1 MQSWSSTDTSTQRA
15 DAATVVSE
23 GRPSYDATGQTHYAS
38 TGGISPVTT
47 RSLQQQQQ
55 QLQLQQQQK
64 NVPVQVDLT
73 EIDGGLAMLL
83 ERSRHSLMSCKETV
97 AFLKNRAKVEED
109 YSRSMQKL
117 VQTTLKT
124 MDHNK
129 VGGGPLNTQQAA
141 WQRLVEVHETLAS
154 NRMKFSITL
163 NEMSEYLNNYVK
175 SKESVRRKL
184 KDTEQRYQKAIE
196 ETEVLLEKARSKYEV
211 QSGEWERLLMK
222 SGNSK
227 TESGAPIS
235 SGGGMASASFS
246 HGGSI
251 SGGGSSAPNS
261 TNAISKTK
269 NVGSAVSGIF
279 SKHKG
284 STQESLERMG
294 QEAGVKAKVANEAYK
309 RLLNQTNAMRR
320 DFYDVQLPKILASV
334 MGLIEEVDQ
343 FLKFSL
349 GKYAYTYESAVLADA
364 ITLKPIDAGG
374 EGAALAPVGM
384 VEMVGGID
392 TKTDLD
398 NYLQITARSGGRIN
412 RSSIP
417 YKEYEMS
424 TRAKLYANPKPIF
437 GVPLDVQLSRDKHPV
452 PMILAK
458 CADAVEAFGLQN
470 EGIYRQSG
478 QSSQVNKL
486 RNEFDLD
493 AEHVD
498 LRSNAYVGDINTIAS
513 VLKMYLRELPG
524 GLVPAAQRAAML
536 TLFPAGE
543 PDNLPPEMTAYSH
556 GDDELELAQKVSG
569 LAEAIR
575 NMPVP
580 NRNTV
585 AYLFAHLDKVQA
597 FQEFNMMNSENLG
610 IVFGP
615 TIAPP
620 GNNPAE
626 AASDIRRSTK
636 LVRFILDNRRAIF
649 EAI

>member
-1 MQSWSSTDTSTQRA
+1 MQSWTSTDTSTQRA

-23 GRPSYDATGQTHYAS
+23 GRQSYDATGQMHYAS
-38 TGGISPVTT
+38 TGGASPATT

-55 QLQLQQQQK
+55 LQQQK
-64 NVPVQVDLT
+64 SMPVQVDLT
-73 EIDGGLAMLL
+73 EID
-83 ERSRHSLMSCKETV
+83 ETV
-97 AFLKNRAKVEED
+97 AFFKNRAKVEED
-109 YSRSMQKL
+109 YSRNMQKL
-117 VQTTLKT
+117 VLTTLRT
-124 MDHNK
+124 MDHGKQGN
-129 VGGGPLNTQQAA
+129 PPNTQQAA

-163 NEMSEYLNNYVK
+163 HEMSEYLNNYVK
-175 SKESVRRKL
+175 SKENVRRKL

-196 ETEVLLEKARSKYEV
+196 ETEALLEKARSKYEI
-211 QSGEWERLLMK
+211 QSGEWEKLLVK

-235 SGGGMASASFS
+235 SVGSVASASFS
-246 HGGSI
+246 HGGS
-251 SGGGSSAPNS
+251 GPSSM
-261 TNAISKTK
+261 TAISKTK

-364 ITLKPIDAGG
+364 ITLKPIDTSG
-374 EGAALAPVGM
+374 EGAAAPIGM

-398 NYLQITARSGGRIN
+398 AYLQITARSGGRIN
-412 RSSIP
+412 RASIP

-524 GLVPAAQRAAML
+524 GLIPPSQRTAML
-536 TLFPAGE
+536 SFFPASE
-543 PDNLPPEMTAYSH
+543 PDNAPPEITAYSH
-556 GDDELELAQKVSG
+556 GDDELELAQKISG

-575 NMPVP
+575 NMPVA

-620 GNNPAE
+620 GNNPAD
-626 AASDIRRSTK
+626 AGVDIRRSTK
-636 LVRFILDNRRAIF
+636 LVRFILDNRRSIF

>member
-1 MQSWSSTDTSTQRA
+1 MDQPH
-15 DAATVVSE
+15 V
-23 GRPSYDATGQTHYAS
+23 
-38 TGGISPVTT
+38 
-47 RSLQQQQQ
+47 
-55 QLQLQQQQK
+55 
-64 NVPVQVDLT
+64 VQV
-73 EIDGGLAMLL
+73 
-83 ERSRHSLMSCKETV
+83 V
-97 AFLKNRAKVEED
+97 FFKNRARVEEE

-124 MDHNK
+124 MDHHHQGSK
-129 VGGGPLNTQQAA
+129 AGDAGPATTAMAAASMTTQQAA
-141 WQRLVEVHETLAS
+141 WQRLVEAHETLAS

-163 NEMSEYLNNYVK
+163 NEMSEYLNSYVK
-175 SKESVRRKL
+175 TKENVRRKL

-196 ETEVLLEKARSKYEV
+196 ETETLLEKARIKYEM
-211 QSGEWERLLMK
+211 QSSEWEKLLVK

-227 TESGAPIS
+227 AES
-235 SGGGMASASFS
+235 M
-246 HGGSI
+246 
-251 SGGGSSAPNS
+251 GGGSG
-261 TNAISKTK
+261 TNGSGGPGAGAGAGGAQNAMAALSKTK

-284 STQESLERMG
+284 ATQESLERMG

-364 ITLKPIDAGG
+364 ITLKPIDGG
-374 EGAALAPVGM
+374 SSAETPASAAAPVVGM
-384 VEMVGGID
+384 VEMVGAID
-392 TKTDLD
+392 TKADLD
-398 NYLQITARSGGRIN
+398 AHLQITARSGGRIN
-412 RSSIP
+412 RASIP

-424 TRAKLYANPKPIF
+424 TRARLYANPKPIF
-437 GVPLDVQLSRDKHPV
+437 GVPLDMQLARDKHPV

-458 CADAVEAFGLQN
+458 CADAVEAFGLHN

-478 QSSQVNKL
+478 QNSQVNKL

-498 LRSNAYVGDINTIAS
+498 LRSNAYVGDINTITS

-524 GLVPAAQRAAML
+524 GLIPPAQRTAML
-536 TLFPAGE
+536 TYFLADE
-543 PDNLPPEMTAYSH
+543 PDSAPSEVTAYSH
-556 GDDELELAQKVSG
+556 SDDDLEMVQKISG

-575 NMPVP
+575 NLPVP

-597 FQEFNMMNSENLG
+597 FQEFNMMNAENLG

-620 GNNPAE
+620 GANPVD
-626 AASDIRRSTK
+626 AATDIRRSTK
-636 LVRFILDNRRAIF
+636 LVRFILNNRRAIF
-649 EAI
+649 EAV

>member
-1 MQSWSSTDTSTQRA
+1 
-15 DAATVVSE
+15 
-23 GRPSYDATGQTHYAS
+23 
-38 TGGISPVTT
+38 
-47 RSLQQQQQ
+47 
-55 QLQLQQQQK
+55 
-64 NVPVQVDLT
+64 
-73 EIDGGLAMLL
+73 
-83 ERSRHSLMSCKETV
+83 MSCKETV
-97 AFLKNRAKVEED
+97 AFFKNRAKVEED

-124 MDHNK
+124 MDHSRP
-129 VGGGPLNTQQAA
+129 GGGPLNTQQAA

-163 NEMSEYLNNYVK
+163 HEMSEYLNNYVK

-196 ETEVLLEKARSKYEV
+196 ETETLLEKARSKYEV
-211 QSGEWERLLMK
+211 QSGEWERLLVK

-235 SGGGMASASFS
+235 GGGGMTSASFS
-246 HGGSI
+246 HGG
-251 SGGGSSAPNS
+251 GAPNS
-261 TNAISKTK
+261 MNAISKTK

-294 QEAGVKAKVANEAYK
+294 QEAGVKAKVANEGYK

-364 ITLKPIDAGG
+364 ITLKPIDTSG
-374 EGAALAPVGM
+374 EGAAAPVGM

-398 NYLQITARSGGRIN
+398 AYLQITARSGGRIN

-424 TRAKLYANPKPIF
+424 TRARLYANPRPIF

-498 LRSNAYVGDINTIAS
+498 LRSNAYVGDINTITS

-524 GLVPAAQRAAML
+524 GLVPPSQRTAML
-536 TLFPAGE
+536 SFFPAGE
-543 PDNLPPEMTAYSH
+543 PDNVPPEMTAYSH
-556 GDDELELAQKVSG
+556 GDDELEMAQKVSG

-620 GNNPAE
+620 GNSPAD
-626 AASDIRRSTK
+626 AAVDIRRSTK